1 MQQWSEKYFK
11 KVFFNLYLPFNIA
24 IAAVSPIEEHSSV
37 AWNYTGLHEP
47 LDYPAS
53 EIIECH
59 NSSLSMALGKSKPL
73 KSEGQSKTRG
83 RAKKQRIEI
92 GP

>member
-47 LDYPAS
+47 RDHPAG
-53 EIIECH
+53 EIRECR
-59 NSSLSMALGKSKPL
+59 NSSLSMALAASL
-73 KSEGQSKTRG
+73 DR
-83 RAKKQRIEI
+83 
-92 GP
+92 